1 MQFDQ
6 WPPPL
11 VDGGLKIGIRIPQFC
26 GFQNMCSKFR
36 RIRIPRFVS
45 LYPSTFFWHFLHS
58 RNCIKNW
65 FGWNGFFLSICLRDV
80 AVHLSVI
87 YWIHSLRE
95 IYSNDCNNPTIAV
108 CNEWHIKKIL
118 KEQFNETFE
127 PQFFS
132 SFELAWVTDQWV
144 KIFSKFVSFSPRYS
158 NFYEALH
165 SIILRRVKLC
175 TVSYCA
181 ESSSAQYDTVRS
193 QVTFQ
198 YPFKRESQARFSNCF
213 FPNSSLPWPLSN
225 GLKYFRIWFIF
236 RVFRDW
242 LRTVSYCVESLYTAR
257 SRLSFLQPSP

>member
-11 VDGGLKIGIRIPQFC
+11 VDGGLKIGLRIPQFC

-45 LYPSTFFWHFLHS
+45 LYPSTFFGTFCTAEIVSKTGLGETDFW
-58 RNCIKNW
+58 
-65 FGWNGFFLSICLRDV
+65 SICLRDV

-108 CNEWHIKKIL
+108 CNEWHIKNLNFL
-118 KEQFNETFE
+118 KGQFNETFE

-144 KIFSKFVSFSPRYS
+144 KIFSEFVSFSPRYS

-181 ESSSAQYDTVRS
+181 ESSSAQYDTARS

-198 YPFKRESQARFSNCF
+198 YPF
-213 FPNSSLPWPLSN
+213 
-225 GLKYFRIWFIF
+225 
-236 RVFRDW
+236 
-242 LRTVSYCVESLYTAR
+242 
-257 SRLSFLQPSP
+257 